1 MNDGLSPSA
10 SRAGRVLVALQL
22 GLLLG
27 LSAAAAPAF
36 LRGRAPPAAWLWL
49 MAGAAVGL
57 WALSANRPGNFNI
70 RPDPRP
76 DGQLV
81 QHGPYRWIRHPMY
94 TSIGL
99 WSLGCGWALG
109 TAAGWAAVVALAV
122 VLLAKAR
129 LEERGMAA
137 AHAGYADYRRRTW
150 RFIPGLF

>member
-1 MNDGLSPSA
+1 MNKGLSPSA

-36 LRGRAPPAAWLWL
+36 LRGHAPFAAWLWL
-49 MAGAAVGL
+49 AAGAAVGL
-57 WALSANRPGNFNI
+57 WALGANRPGNFNI

-99 WSLGCGWALG
+99 WSVGCGWAL
-109 TAAGWAAVVALAV
+109 ADARGWAAAAVLAG
-122 VLLAKAR
+122 VLMVKAG
-129 LEERGMAA
+129 LEERGMAV
-137 AHAGYADYRRRTW
+137 AHAGYADYRRRTK